1 MKIEKIQRLQSL
13 LETPKQVVIVP
24 HTNPD
29 GDAIGSSL
37 GFMHFLR
44 QNKHDAHVIS
54 PNQYPDF
61 LKWVPGSSSLSIY
74 EENPIIANEKIA
86 QADLIFTLDFNTL
99 SRIGEMG
106 VQVAASQ
113 AQKIIIDHHQ
123 EPDDFADLTFSY
135 PSLGSTCELVYHIIE
150 GLGGKDNINADM
162 ATALYLGILTDTGS
176 FRFPSV
182 TPTTHRVVASLIENG
197 ANPSEINR
205 RVSDSAHLGRLQL
218 LGVALNNLQYDD
230 SLRTATITLSHEE
243 LKKCNFQKGDSEG
256 IVNYGLSIS
265 NCVLAVLMIEHP
277 TDGFVKMSFR
287 SKGDFSVNE
296 FAREHFSG
304 GGHTNAA
311 GGKSNLSLQETHNLL
326 LKKLKQCQQ
335 DLQQA

>member
-1 MKIEKIQRLQSL
+1 MKIEKIHRLRSL
-13 LETPKQVVIVP
+13 LETPKQVVIIP

-37 GFMHFLR
+37 GFMHFLL

-135 PSLGSTCELVYHIIE
+135 PSLGSTCELVYHVIE

-182 TPTTHRVVASLIENG
+182 TPTTHRVVATLIENG

-205 RVSDSAHLGRLQL
+205 CVSDNAHLGRLQL
-218 LGVALNNLQYDD
+218 LGIALNNLNYDD
-230 SLRTATITLSHEE
+230 NLRTATITLSHDE

-265 NCVLAVLMIEHP
+265 NCILAVLMIEHP
-277 TDGFVKMSFR
+277 SDGFVKMSFR

-296 FAREHFSG
+296 FARDHFSG

-311 GGKSNLSLQETHNLL
+311 GGKSDLSLQETHNIL

-335 DLQQA
+335 DLQQS

>member
-1 MKIEKIQRLQSL
+1 MKIENIQELQSL
-13 LETPKQVVIVP
+13 LESPKQVVIVP

-29 GDAIGSSL
+29 GDAIGSSI

-44 QNKHDAHVIS
+44 QNKHEVQVIS
-54 PNQYPDF
+54 PNQYPNF

-86 QADLIFTLDFNTL
+86 QADLIFTLDFNSL

-106 VQVAASQ
+106 AEVAASQ
-113 AQKIIIDHHQ
+113 ALKIIIDHHQ
-123 EPDDFADLTFSY
+123 EPDDFAYLTFSY

-150 GLGGKDNINADM
+150 GLGSKDIINANI

-205 RVSDSAHLGRLQL
+205 LVNDTANLGRLQL
-218 LGVALNNLQYDD
+218 LGIALNNLQYDD

-287 SKGDFSVNE
+287 SKGHFSVSE

-311 GGKSNLSLQETHNLL
+311 GGKSDLSLQETHKLL
-326 LKKLKQCQQ
+326 LKKLNQCQQ
-335 DLQQA
+335 NLQKA

>member
-1 MKIEKIQRLQSL
+1 
-13 LETPKQVVIVP
+13 
-24 HTNPD
+24 
-29 GDAIGSSL
+29 
-37 GFMHFLR
+37 
-44 QNKHDAHVIS
+44 
-54 PNQYPDF
+54 
-61 LKWVPGSSSLSIY
+61 
-74 EENPIIANEKIA
+74 
-86 QADLIFTLDFNTL
+86 
-99 SRIGEMG
+99 MG

-135 PSLGSTCELVYHIIE
+135 PSLSSTCELVYHIIE
-150 GLGGKDNINADM
+150 GLGGKYNINADL

-182 TPTTHRVVASLIENG
+182 TPTTHRVVANLIENG

-205 RVSDSAHLGRLQL
+205 RVNDTAHLGRLQL

-296 FAREHFSG
+296 FASEHFSG

-311 GGKSNLSLQETHNLL
+311 GGKSELSLLETHRIL

>member
-44 QNKHDAHVIS
+44 QNKHDVQVIS

-86 QADLIFTLDFNTL
+86 HADLIFTLDFNTL

-135 PSLGSTCELVYHIIE
+135 PSLGSTCELVYHMIL
-150 GLGGKDNINADM
+150 GLDGEDNISANM
-162 ATALYLGILTDTGS
+162 ATAL
-176 FRFPSV
+176 
-182 TPTTHRVVASLIENG
+182 
-197 ANPSEINR
+197 
-205 RVSDSAHLGRLQL
+205 
-218 LGVALNNLQYDD
+218 
-230 SLRTATITLSHEE
+230 
-243 LKKCNFQKGDSEG
+243 
-256 IVNYGLSIS
+256 
-265 NCVLAVLMIEHP
+265 
-277 TDGFVKMSFR
+277 
-287 SKGDFSVNE
+287 
-296 FAREHFSG
+296 
-304 GGHTNAA
+304 
-311 GGKSNLSLQETHNLL
+311 
-326 LKKLKQCQQ
+326 
-335 DLQQA
+335 

>member
-44 QNKHDAHVIS
+44 QNKHDVQVIS

-61 LKWVPGSSSLSIY
+61 LKWIPGSSSLSIY

-86 QADLIFTLDFNTL
+86 HADLIFTLDFNTL

-135 PSLGSTCELVYHIIE
+135 PSLGSTSELVYHMILGLE
-150 GLGGKDNINADM
+150 GEDNISANM

-205 RVSDSAHLGRLQL
+205 RVSDTAHLGRLQL
-218 LGVALNNLQYDD
+218 LGIALKNLQYDD
-230 SLRTATITLSHEE
+230 DLRTATITLSHEE

-277 TDGFVKMSFR
+277 TDGFVKISFR

-296 FAREHFSG
+296 FARKHFSG

-311 GGKSNLSLQETHNLL
+311 GGKSDLSLQETHNLL

-335 DLQQA
+335 DLQQS

>member
-1 MKIEKIQRLQSL
+1 MKIENIQSL
-13 LETPKQVVIVP
+13 QALLDTPKQVVIIP

-37 GFMHFLR
+37 GLMHYLR
-44 QNKHDAHVIS
+44 QNNHDAHVIS

-61 LKWVPGSSSLSIY
+61 LKWVPGSPSVSIY
-74 EENPIIANEKIA
+74 EQNPTVSNDIIK
-86 QADLIFTLDFNTL
+86 QADLIFTVDFNTL
-99 SRIGEMG
+99 TRIGEMG
-106 VQVAASQ
+106 VQVAASP
-113 AQKIIIDHHQ
+113 AKKIIIDHHQ
-123 EPDDFADLTFSY
+123 EPDDYADLTFSY
-135 PSLGSTCELVYHIIE
+135 PILGSTCELVYHIIE
-150 GLGGKDNINADM
+150 GLGDKENINSEL

-182 TPTTHRVVASLIENG
+182 TPTTHRVVANLIENG

-205 RVSDSAHLGRLQL
+205 SVNDTSHLGRLQL
-218 LGVALNNLQYDD
+218 LGVALNNLHYDD
-230 SLRTATITLSHEE
+230 SLRTATITLSHKE
-243 LKKCNFQKGDSEG
+243 LQLCNFQKGDSEG
-256 IVNYGLSIS
+256 IVNYGLSIL

-287 SKGDFSVNE
+287 SKGNFSVND
-296 FAREHFSG
+296 FARKHFSG
-304 GGHTNAA
+304 GGHINAA
-311 GGKSNLSLQETHNLL
+311 GGKSDLSLEETHTLL